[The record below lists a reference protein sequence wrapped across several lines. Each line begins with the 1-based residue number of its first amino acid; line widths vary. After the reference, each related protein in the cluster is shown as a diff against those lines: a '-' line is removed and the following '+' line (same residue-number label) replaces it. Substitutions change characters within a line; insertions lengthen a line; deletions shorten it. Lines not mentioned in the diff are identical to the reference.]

1 MIVDAV
7 ILSGGRGARLGGES
21 KASLELGGVS
31 LLDRTVAACDGV
43 RRIVMVGDAGEWA
56 SGQRTLSGAEVS
68 VTRETPPFGGP
79 VAALAA
85 GMAALRDA
93 PPDAV
98 LVLAVDMPHC
108 AALVPVLFGALRE
121 RDSADAI
128 MARDAEGVQ
137 QPLAAIYRAAALRCA
152 LESLAAEN
160 PQQAS
165 LTDLPMR
172 AVTGRMSVDTVAAPP
187 GSTADVDTP
196 ADAAVLGVTL
206 TGRPA

>member
-7 ILSGGRGARLGGES
+7 ILCGGRGARLGGES
-21 KASLELGGVS
+21 KASLTLAGVS
-31 LLDRTVAACDGV
+31 LLDRTVAACDGS
-43 RRIVMVGDAGEWA
+43 RRIVIVGEAEDWA
-56 SGQRTLSGAEVS
+56 SGQRTLSGAKVR

-98 LVLAVDMPHC
+98 LVLAVDMPHS
-108 AALVPVLFGALRE
+108 AALVPVLLGALRE

-137 QPLAAIYRAAALRCA
+137 QPLAAIYRAAALRRA

-160 PQQAS
+160 PQHAS

-172 AVTGRMSVDTVAAPP
+172 AVTSRLSVDTVAAPP

-196 ADAAVLGVTL
+196 ADAAVLGITL
-206 TGRPA
+206 TGRSA